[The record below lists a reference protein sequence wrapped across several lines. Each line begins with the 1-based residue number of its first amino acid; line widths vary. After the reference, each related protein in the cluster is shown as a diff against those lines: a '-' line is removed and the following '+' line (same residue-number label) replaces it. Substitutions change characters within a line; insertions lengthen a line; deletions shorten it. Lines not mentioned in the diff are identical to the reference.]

1 MLPCL
6 KSGPPVVFTF
16 VARAKLPAGEL
27 KVTVNMKVGLVGFA
41 GSGKTTIFNALTGL
55 SAEVGGYG
63 VREKANIGV
72 IKVPDH
78 RVDRLGELFKPK
90 KKTYAEISFVDVAGP
105 PAEAAEHAQSG
116 LDPKLV
122 QHMREADALV
132 HVIRAFD
139 NPMVLEAPDPARD
152 IRAFD
157 DELILTDLVQIEN
170 RITRLKKEKDSARE
184 SDLMKRLKEALE
196 SETLLRDLEL
206 APEEL
211 ALLAGFR
218 FLSLKPLLLLINQG
232 EESAG
237 KEVSAGVQSLAD
249 AKRLSVIAMSG
260 KVESEIAELAPDEQR
275 EFLKDLGIEE
285 PARDRFIRAAYSL
298 LDLISFLTAGE
309 DECRA
314 WSIKRGTIAHRA
326 AGVIHSD
333 IERGFIRAEVTR
345 FEDLIE
351 LGSEARCR
359 EQGKLKLEGKE
370 YVVQDGDVVH
380 FRFNV

>member
-1 MLPCL
+1 
-6 KSGPPVVFTF
+6 
-16 VARAKLPAGEL
+16 
-27 KVTVNMKVGLVGFA
+27 MKVGLVGFA
-41 GSGKTTIFNALTGL
+41 GSGKTTIFNTLTGL
-55 SAEVGGYG
+55 TAEVGGYG
-63 VREKANIGV
+63 AREKANIGV

-78 RVDRLGELFKPK
+78 RVDKLALIFNPK

-105 PAEAAEHAQSG
+105 QAEDAEQAQSG

-132 HVIRAFD
+132 HVVRAFD
-139 NPMVLEAPDPARD
+139 NPILLQAADPARD

-170 RITRLKKEKDSARE
+170 RIVRLKKEKDSARE
-184 SDLMKRLKEALE
+184 SELMARLKTALE
-196 SETLLRDLEL
+196 EERLLRDLEL
-206 APEEL
+206 THEEL
-211 ALLAGFR
+211 AMIAGFR
-218 FLSLKPLLLLINQG
+218 FLSLKPLLVLINQP
-232 EESAG
+232 EEAAG
-237 KEVSAGVQSLAD
+237 DGVPAGVNELAESKKL
-249 AKRLSVIAMSG
+249 ATIAMSG
-260 KVESEIAELAPDEQR
+260 KVEMEIAQLAPEEQR
-275 EFLKDLGIEE
+275 EFLQAVGISE

-298 LDLISFLTAGE
+298 LDLISFLTSGE

-314 WSIKRGTIAHRA
+314 WSIKRGTTAHKA

-345 FEDLIE
+345 FDDLAE

-359 EQGKLKLEGKE
+359 EQGKLKLEGKD
-370 YVVQDGDVVH
+370 YIVQDGDVAH

>member
-1 MLPCL
+1 
-6 KSGPPVVFTF
+6 
-16 VARAKLPAGEL
+16 
-27 KVTVNMKVGLVGFA
+27 MKVGLVGFA
-41 GSGKTTIFNALTGL
+41 GSGKTTVFNTLTGL
-55 SAEVGGYG
+55 AAEVGGYG
-63 VREKANIGV
+63 AREKANVGV

-78 RVDRLGELFKPK
+78 RVDKLAELYKPK

-105 PAEAAEHAQSG
+105 PAENAERTQSG

-132 HVIRAFD
+132 HVVRAFD
-139 NPMVLEAPDPARD
+139 NAMLPQPANPAPD

-170 RITRLKKEKDSARE
+170 RIARLKKEKDSARE
-184 SDLMKRLKEALE
+184 SELMERFKTALE
-196 SETLLRDLEL
+196 AEQPLRDLEL
-206 APEEL
+206 THEDL
-211 ALLAGFR
+211 GIIAGFR
-218 FLSLKPLLLLINQG
+218 FLSLKPLLLLVNQPEEAAGNDATG
-232 EESAG
+232 ELNG
-237 KEVSAGVQSLAD
+237 LARSKKLD
-249 AKRLSVIAMSG
+249 LIAMSG
-260 KVESEIAELAPDEQR
+260 KVEMEIAQLPPEEQR
-275 EFLKDLGIEE
+275 EFLQDLGISE

-314 WSIKRGTIAHRA
+314 WSIRRGTTAHKA

-351 LGSEARCR
+351 FGSEARCR
-359 EQGKLKLEGKE
+359 EQGKLKLEGKD

>member
-1 MLPCL
+1 
-6 KSGPPVVFTF
+6 
-16 VARAKLPAGEL
+16 
-27 KVTVNMKVGLVGFA
+27 MKVGLVGFA
-41 GSGKTTIFNALTGL
+41 GSGKTTIFNTLTGL
-55 SAEVGGYG
+55 TAEVGGYG
-63 VREKANIGV
+63 AREKANVGV
-72 IKVPDH
+72 IKVPDA
-78 RVDRLGELFKPK
+78 RVDKLAEIFNPK

-105 PAEAAEHAQSG
+105 QVEDAQQAQSG

-132 HVIRAFD
+132 HVVRGFD
-139 NPMVLEAPDPARD
+139 NTMLSQSTDPGRD
-152 IRAFD
+152 IRSFD
-157 DELILTDLVQIEN
+157 DELMLTDMVQVEN

-184 SDLMKRLKEALE
+184 NELMERLKVALE
-196 SETLLRDLEL
+196 SEQPLRNVEL
-206 APEEL
+206 TQEDL
-211 ALLAGFR
+211 ALMAGFR
-218 FLSLKPLLLLINQG
+218 FLSLKPLLLLLNQP
-232 EESAG
+232 EEAVGTGVPDDVRALAESKALSA
-237 KEVSAGVQSLAD
+237 
-249 AKRLSVIAMSG
+249 IAMSG
-260 KVESEIAELAPDEQR
+260 KVEMEIAQLAPDEQR
-275 EFLKDLGIEE
+275 EFLQDLGVAE

-298 LDLISFLTAGE
+298 LDLISFLTSGE

-314 WSIKRGTIAHRA
+314 WSIKRGTTAHKA

-345 FEDLIE
+345 FEDLAE

>member
-1 MLPCL
+1 
-6 KSGPPVVFTF
+6 
-16 VARAKLPAGEL
+16 
-27 KVTVNMKVGLVGFA
+27 MKVGLVGFA
-41 GSGKTTIFNALTGL
+41 GSGKTTIFNTLTGL
-55 SAEVGGYG
+55 AAEVGGYG
-63 VREKANIGV
+63 AREKANVGV
-72 IKVPDH
+72 IKVPDD
-78 RVDRLGELFKPK
+78 RVDRLAELYKPK

-105 PAEAAEHAQSG
+105 QAEDVEHAQSG

-122 QHMREADALV
+122 QHMREVDALV
-132 HVIRAFD
+132 HVVRAFD
-139 NPMVLEAPDPARD
+139 NPVLLQAVELPRD

-170 RITRLKKEKDSARE
+170 RITRLKKEKDSVRE
-184 SDLMKRLKEALE
+184 NDLMLRLKSELE
-196 SETLLRDLEL
+196 SEHPLRDVEL
-206 APEEL
+206 THEDL
-211 ALLAGFR
+211 ALMAGFR
-218 FLSLKPLLLLINQG
+218 FLSLKPLLLLINQP
-232 EESAG
+232 EDAAA
-237 KEVSAGVQSLAD
+237 AGVSDEVRELATL
-249 AKRLSVIAMSG
+249 KRLSAIAMSG
-260 KVESEIAELAPDEQR
+260 NVEMEIAQLAPDEQR
-275 EFLKDLGIEE
+275 EFLQDLGLSE

-314 WSIKRGTIAHRA
+314 WSIKRGTTAHKA

-345 FEDLIE
+345 FEDLVT